1 LSAYRL
7 RAAIEAMKG
16 TSLVGSTT
24 PVALAHDYLT
34 QRGGAERVVLAML
47 DAFPGAPLY
56 TSLYDPAGTFP
67 EFAGHDIRTLG
78 IDRLGWLRHDHRRAL
93 PLLAP
98 AWGRCRIDADL
109 ALCSSSGWAH
119 GAQVTGRKVVYCH
132 NPARWLYQADQYLA
146 ESGASTRLA
155 MRVLAP
161 WLRRW
166 DRRAAATAD
175 RYLCNSSVVRDRV
188 RETYGLE
195 ATVVP
200 PPPAVSP
207 GGPVAP
213 VAGVE
218 PGFFLCV
225 SRLQAYKNVDAI
237 LDAFAAMPSERLVVV
252 GRGPDGERLA
262 GRCPPNAR
270 LAGVVDEPELRW
282 LYASCAG
289 LVAASYEDYGL
300 TPLEAATFGKP
311 SVVLRWGGFL
321 DTVVEGTTGVFF
333 DEPTAASVAVAV
345 EALAARAWD
354 ADAIARHAATFAQER
369 FVARLRDAVSA

>member
-1 LSAYRL
+1 MGVA
-7 RAAIEAMKG
+7 
-16 TSLVGSTT
+16 T

-67 EFAGHDIRTLG
+67 EFAGHDVHTLG
-78 IDRLGWLRHDHRRAL
+78 VDRLGVLRHDHRRAL
-93 PLLAP
+93 PLLAT
-98 AWGRCRIDADL
+98 AWGRCRIDADVT
-109 ALCSSSGWAH
+109 LCSSSGWAH
-119 GAQVTGRKVVYCH
+119 GAQATGRKVVYCH

-146 ESGASTRLA
+146 ESGAATRLA
-155 MRVLAP
+155 MRALAP

-175 RYLCNSSVVRDRV
+175 AYLCNSSVVRDRV
-188 RETYGLE
+188 RATYGVE

-200 PPPAVSP
+200 PPPAVTP
-207 GGPVAP
+207 GGPAAP
-213 VAGVE
+213 VPGVE
-218 PGFFLCV
+218 PGFLLCV

-237 LDAFAAMPSERLVVV
+237 LDAFAAMPSERVVVV

-262 GRCPPNAR
+262 TRCPPNAR

-300 TPLEAATFGKP
+300 TPLEAAAFGKP
-311 SVVLRWGGFL
+311 SAVLRWGGFL
-321 DTVVEGTTGVFF
+321 DTVADGVTGVFF
-333 DEPTAASVAVAV
+333 DEPTGASVATAVA
-345 EALAARAWD
+345 ALSATAWD
-354 ADAIARHAATFAQER
+354 SRAIAAHAATFARER
-369 FVARLRDAVSA
+369 FVDRLRAIVSAG